1 MKIRFLTSL
10 LFFSMCLFLKAQ
22 TVTGKI
28 VDISANGLGGLNV
41 QLYSGTAVYNTTT
54 NSDGSFTFNNVTKVE
69 DLNSIPSSYA
79 VSNNYPNPFNPKTR
93 INITLPKAS
102 KVSINI
108 YNILGQRVKNIPDQ
122 VFPTGI
128 NFVDIDLNGLS
139 NGIYFAHININDDY
153 STTKKLV
160 LIYGSQHLVESGVI
174 AKNKVR
180 TSSLATINLDSIVVS
195 GMSIFTKV
203 FKNLPPLQGA
213 SVDVGNL
220 VVSNAKTVTVVDK
233 NVGAIINT
241 PDGATLWISQG
252 ALPKSGDVYIGH
264 SGEEPVSVANQNFQ
278 VTGYSFTIGL
288 PADSL
293 LKPIQFSFP
302 APTLSVPLEN
312 YSLFLFNG
320 KTYFPVI
327 YYISLSDGKVNATI
341 DKVNWQKSYNLG
353 KINLSNS
360 LSQGEFIVLGVVMTD
375 GIPAS
380 ETGLKEVTLTQSGTL
395 SFSDPSIGT
404 NPKILLFIHGL
415 TNSPEVWKS
424 MIQKISSEANNDYT
438 DFLTFGYN
446 PTDSITANGSLL
458 VQDLQQYLNGDKVD
472 IVAHG
477 MGGLVARS
485 MIENSNGAQYV
496 NKLITLGTPHLGSPS
511 DAIRGLLGY
520 NVSADNPLNSLTY
533 SYNTQGM
540 RDIISN
546 SIFLSHLE
554 LITNTPPVPYFLIA
568 ARNDPSQW
576 YNSMDNILPGPD
588 DGVVTDSSALGVNGF
603 TDTTSIYIPV
613 GLAHTVMPDSPL
625 VSQQVLAYL
634 FGVKPA
640 TPLLS
645 SPLNGSTIQSTSL
658 TFSWNSSSGATSYSL
673 QIAQDNLF
681 SNLLYNMRDIID
693 TSLQVT
699 GLGDSTTYYW
709 RVNATNSYGTSDWS
723 NVNSFDIIVS
733 AMVPLP
739 PVLVSPSVSATNTTL
754 PTFTWNASSGATSY
768 TIQVALATDLNFT
781 DLYDGQSGLTG
792 TSFNLSFGQR
802 LYAIYKWRVNAS
814 NSYGTSGWSEIRR
827 FTTGSSTILDEPCPG
842 LPTVTDPRDGHIYNT
857 VQIGDQCWL
866 KENMNIGTRINGGYN
881 AQSNNGIIEKFC
893 YNDDPNNC
901 STYGGLYEW
910 NEAMQYATNS
920 GAQGICPNGW
930 HIPTESEVQ
939 ILEST
944 TVYGNSLKAVG
955 QGTGDGAGTNTT
967 GFSGLLSGFYS
978 GSDYHYNRFTYFW
991 NSTDNYTYDNIF
1003 ALVDNYKYFGGGSL
1017 DKVAGLFV
1025 RCIKDQ

>member
-1 MKIRFLTSL
+1 MKFYILTSL
-10 LFFSMCLFLKAQ
+10 LFISVCLFVKAQ

-28 VDISANGLGGLNV
+28 VDISGNGLDSLNV

-69 DLNSIPSSYA
+69 DVNSIPGSYA

-102 KVSINI
+102 KVSIKI
-108 YNILGQRVKNIPDQ
+108 YNILGQRVKDIPDQ
-122 VFPTGI
+122 VLPTGV

-139 NGIYFAHININDDY
+139 NGIYLAHININDDY

-160 LIYGSQHLVESGVI
+160 LIYGSQHLVEPGVI
-174 AKNKVR
+174 TKNKVKL
-180 TSSLATINLDSIVVS
+180 SSIAAINLDSIVVS
-195 GMSIFTKV
+195 GTSIFTQV
-203 FKNLPPLQGA
+203 FKNLPSFQG
-213 SVDVGNL
+213 STVDVGNL
-220 VVSNAKTVTVVDK
+220 IVTGIKTNVVVDK
-233 NVGAIINT
+233 NIGATIIT
-241 PDGATLWISQG
+241 PDGAELMISQG
-252 ALPKSGDVYIGH
+252 ALPNSGDVYIGH
-264 SGEEPVSVANQNFQ
+264 SGEEPTSVANQNLE

-293 LKPIQFSFP
+293 LKPIQFIFH
-302 APTLSVPLEN
+302 APTLSVPQEN

-320 KTYFPVI
+320 KTYFPI
-327 YYISLSDGKVNATI
+327 MYYFNAGNVWATI
-341 DKVNWQKSYNLG
+341 DKVNWNKSYRLG
-353 KINLSNS
+353 KVNSSSS

-375 GIPAS
+375 GIPIS
-380 ETGLKEVTLTQSGTL
+380 EIGLKEDTLTQSGTL
-395 SFSDPSIGT
+395 SFSDPSIGIT
-404 NPKILLFIHGL
+404 PKILLFIHGL
-415 TNSPEVWKS
+415 TNTPEVWKT
-424 MIQKISSEANNDYT
+424 MIQNISSATNNGYT

-446 PTDSITANGSLL
+446 PTDSITANGTLL
-458 VQDLQQYLNGDKVD
+458 LQELQQYLNGNKVD

-485 MIENSNGAQYV
+485 MIENSSGAQYV
-496 NKLITLGTPHLGSPS
+496 NKLITLGTQNLGSPS

-520 NVSADNPLNSLTY
+520 NVSADNPLNTLTY
-533 SYNTQGM
+533 SYNTQGI
-540 RDIISN
+540 RDITSN
-546 SIFLSHLE
+546 SIFLNHLE

-568 ARNDPSQW
+568 ARNNPSRW
-576 YNSMDNILPGPD
+576 FNSGEDILPGPD
-588 DGVVTDSSALGVNGF
+588 DGAVTDSSALGVSGF

-634 FGVKPA
+634 LGEKPA
-640 TPLLS
+640 APLLS

-681 SNLLYNMRDIID
+681 SNIVYYMNGIID
-693 TSLQVT
+693 TSQQVT
-699 GLGDSTTYYW
+699 GLDDSTTYYW
-709 RVNATNSYGTSDWS
+709 RVSATNSYGTSDWS

-739 PVLVSPSVSATNTTL
+739 PVLVSPPVSATNTSL
-754 PTFTWNASSGATSY
+754 PIFSWNASNGATSY
-768 TIQVALATDLNFT
+768 TIQVTLATDLNFA
-781 DLYDGQSGLTG
+781 DLTDGQSGLTG
-792 TSFNLSFGQR
+792 TSFSLLNGQR
-802 LYAIYKWRVNAS
+802 LHAIYEWRVNAS

-842 LPTVTDPRDGHIYNT
+842 MSTVTDSRDGHIYNT

-893 YNDDPNNC
+893 YDDDPNNC

-967 GFSGLLSGFYS
+967 GFSGLLSGFFNGLY
-978 GSDYHYNRFTYFW
+978 YQYNRFTYFW
-991 NSTDNYTYDNIF
+991 NSTASYTYDNIF